1 MKTAL
6 NFIGFF
12 LVVVCV
18 SAHAANEGC
27 MYDTQ
32 CKIDRICDQGRCVS
46 PSSQGFESEDLSEL
60 KHTQWLPK
68 FYCTP
73 AGKLGPYMNPDART
87 GKPVYKGE
95 SIGIT
100 PMREIVPVALVTDP
114 VHDGGIPSRP
124 C

>member
-1 MKTAL
+1 MKTVL

-18 SAHAANEGC
+18 SAHAASEGC

-46 PSSQGFESEDLSEL
+46 PSSQGLESEDLPEP

-68 FYCTP
+68 FCCTP
-73 AGKLGPYMNPDART
+73 AGKLGPYLNPDART
-87 GKPVYKGE
+87 GKPVYEDE
-95 SIGIT
+95 SCIGIT
-100 PMREIVPVALVTDP
+100 PMWEIVPGSA
-114 VHDGGIPSRP
+114 
-124 C
+124 CY